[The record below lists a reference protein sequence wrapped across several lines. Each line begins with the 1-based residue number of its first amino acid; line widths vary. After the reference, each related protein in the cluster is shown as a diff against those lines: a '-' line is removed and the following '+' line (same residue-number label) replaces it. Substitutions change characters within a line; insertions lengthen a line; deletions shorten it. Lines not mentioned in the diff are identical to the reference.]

1 MPFTILA
8 APHTQDCRRRV
19 RGFFCVYRK
28 EKHLSFKTGAIS
40 ESFWTQNNSSMA
52 RYLAKITPL
61 S

>member
-1 MPFTILA
+1 MPNFTIQCIL
-8 APHTQDCRRRV
+8 TICFGRRCED
-19 RGFFCVYRK
+19 FFAFIEK
-28 EKHLSFKTGAIS
+28 KKHLSFKTGVSS